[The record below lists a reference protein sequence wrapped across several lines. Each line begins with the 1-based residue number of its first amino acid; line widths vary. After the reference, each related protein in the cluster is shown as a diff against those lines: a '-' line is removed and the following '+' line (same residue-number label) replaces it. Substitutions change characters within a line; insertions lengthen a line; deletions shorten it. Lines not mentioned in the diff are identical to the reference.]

1 MTDGTNGSARI
12 GLMLYTVREDAARDF
27 EGTIRAVGALG
38 FEGVELFD
46 LHGHSPEEVHGWL
59 DELGMV
65 AFGRHALLE
74 AIESSLPEL
83 AEEARVLGWKRLS
96 VAWIDPAKLGD
107 PELPARLGRAAAA
120 AAEHGLEL
128 GYHNHDAE
136 LEPLASGERF
146 LDLIPRELFLEIDLG
161 WTWFAGVDPV
171 ELLAQLGGA
180 RVPFVHVKDFA
191 SRDRTAFCPVGDG
204 VVGYESVVPA
214 AVRSGVEWLIVEQ
227 DETDGD
233 AFAAVRRSRDAV
245 IAILKGAS

>member
-1 MTDGTNGSARI
+1 MIDGTNGSSRV
-12 GLMLYTVREDAARDF
+12 GLMLYTVREDCARDF
-27 EGTIRAVGALG
+27 EGTLRAVAALG

-46 LHGHSPEEVHGWL
+46 LHGHPADEVRGWL
-59 DELGMV
+59 DELGLV

-74 AIESSLPEL
+74 AIETSLPEL
-83 AEEARVLGWKRLS
+83 AAEARTIGWRRLS
-96 VAWIDPAKLGD
+96 VAWIEPANLGD
-107 PELPARLGRAAAA
+107 PELPGRLARAAAA
-120 AAEHGLEL
+120 AAEQGLEL

-146 LDLIPRELFLEIDLG
+146 LDLVPAELFLEIDLG
-161 WTWFAGVDPV
+161 WVWFAGVDPV
-171 ELLAQLGGA
+171 ELLAEVGS

-204 VVGYESVVPA
+204 VVGYERVVPA

-233 AFAAVRRSRDAV
+233 AIAAVRRSRDAV
-245 IAILKGAS
+245 IAILEEAA

>member
-1 MTDGTNGSARI
+1 MTDATNGSPRV
-12 GLMLYTVREDAARDF
+12 GLMLYTVREDCARDF
-27 EGTIRAVGALG
+27 EGTVRAVGALG
-38 FEGVELFD
+38 FEGVEVFD
-46 LHGHSPEEVHGWL
+46 LHGHPAEEVRGWL

-74 AIESSLPEL
+74 AIENSLPEL
-83 AEEARVLGWKRLS
+83 AAEARVLGWSRLS
-96 VAWIDPAKLGD
+96 VAWIDPAHLGD

-120 AAEHGLEL
+120 AAAHGLEL

-146 LDLIPRELFLEIDLG
+146 LDLIPPELFLEVDLG

-171 ELLAQLGGA
+171 ELLAQFGA

-204 VVGYESVVPA
+204 VVGYERVVPA
-214 AVRSGVEWLIVEQ
+214 ALRSGVEWLIVEQ

-233 AFAAVRRSRDAV
+233 AIAAARRSRDAV
-245 IAILKGAS
+245 IAIVKEAA